1 MGVFLIQ
8 PALKQST
15 SSLIRD
21 QTAHPSTT
29 SDSVLSSGKKALAE
43 AYSHTLTQLSTQS
56 NMIERIKGSSTNMRI
71 AIRDLEREQEEG
83 KLRVRKLEEQV
94 EQMSDALD
102 KLILNNTNQV
112 TVVTVDLK
120 TEKKRT
126 NALNV
131 SLVRHMSYFCL
142 YRSQI
147 LQSAI
152 SEVLY
157 SLMGTDKSQ
166 DLPDPLTNPNAF
178 WLTVDEEE
186 HLRPKWDQS
195 WSANIK
201 WHSKFVKKFKAD
213 GKSLAPTCPPS
224 VIDDI
229 TPKELK
235 KTTRGTTFKNLK
247 TKYKNQQKTTTL
259 QAHDVTE
266 DRRDDRKSKVGCLFR
281 CTRFNILI
289 LSF

>member
-1 MGVFLIQ
+1 MSIAHIEARHLYRVRF
-8 PALKQST
+8 
-15 SSLIRD
+15 SS
-21 QTAHPSTT
+21 
-29 SDSVLSSGKKALAE
+29 
-43 AYSHTLTQLSTQS
+43 
-56 NMIERIKGSSTNMRI
+56 
-71 AIRDLEREQEEG
+71 QEEG
-83 KLRVRKLEEQV
+83 ELRVKKLGEQV

-102 KLILNNTNQV
+102 KLILNNANQV
-112 TVVTVDLK
+112 TAVTVDPK

-131 SLVRHMSYFCL
+131 SLVWHVTYFHC
-142 YRSQI
+142 SQT

-213 GKSLAPTCPPS
+213 GKSLSPTCPPS

-235 KTTRGTTFKNLK
+235 KTAGGTTFKNLK

-266 DRRDDRKSKVGCLFR
+266 DRRDDRKSKAGCHF
-281 CTRFNILI
+281 CCACLI
-289 LSF
+289 Y

>member
-1 MGVFLIQ
+1 MGVFFAQ
-8 PALKQST
+8 QVSKQAT
-15 SSLIRD
+15 SSPTTD
-21 QTAHPSTT
+21 QTAHPQIT
-29 SDSVLSSGKKALAE
+29 SDLVLSGGKKALAE
-43 AYSHTLTQLSTQS
+43 AYSRTLTQLSTQS
-56 NMIERIKGSSTNMRI
+56 STIERIKGSSVNMRI
-71 AIRDLEREQEEG
+71 AIRELEREQEKGE
-83 KLRVRKLEEQV
+83 LRVKKLEEQV

-102 KLILNNTNQV
+102 KLILNNANQV
-112 TVVTVDLK
+112 TAVTVDPK

-131 SLVRHMSYFCL
+131 SLVWHVTYFHC
-142 YRSQI
+142 SQT

-157 SLMGTDKSQ
+157 SLMDTDKSQ

-213 GKSLAPTCPPS
+213 GKSLSPTCPPS

-235 KTTRGTTFKNLK
+235 KTAGGTTFKNLK

-266 DRRDDRKSKVGCLFR
+266 DRRDDRKSKAGCHF
-281 CTRFNILI
+281 CCACLI
-289 LSF
+289 Y